1 MAAPGP
7 LVQQR
12 LGRSAIG
19 PPNQRLQ
26 RAGARGSDVVRLE
39 SAVQVVQVF
48 DGWRVDRL
56 ARR

>member
-1 MAAPGP
+1 M
-7 LVQQR
+7 
-12 LGRSAIG
+12 

-26 RAGARGSDVVRLE
+26 RTGARGSGVVRLV

-48 DGWRVDRL
+48 DGWRVNRL